1 MVISKPL
8 GVRSLQILLDFVSQ
22 SGSQVVVS
30 RHPHY
35 QLMQQDNNN
44 NNNTNNNTNNN
55 NNNSTLQ
62 WVPVIKAVDRNSSMS
77 DK

>member
-44 NNNTNNNTNNN
+44 NNTNNNTNNN
-55 NNNSTLQ
+55 NNNTLQ